1 MKAKLKVIKNWE
13 FEEFELTGTSFKYSP
28 TGCKGM
34 VARSEDEIVFWTYH
48 LVQKCSGVLWVKGEV
63 SRWIP
68 SPEPKEQQDVWEDP
82 VLLSCDRGILL
93 VCPASKSLWWMPQM
107 DGEWIPIPMDN
118 WCAQGIPKPVAVT
131 GSQGVFPIVCRVDN
145 SADATNSFTS
155 LTVDFE
161 TMTAHWAE
169 SGSCVYS
176 KAGTRQT
183 HLAAVERA
191 GGNFAQ
197 ADFHYNYPM
206 LSENK
211 KRMVVA
217 ICAEEEI
224 SSIEWARLKKDK
236 WVNRSI
242 SCPEYVQRIYKMMNW
257 NKDCRYKV
265 YGRLANSERGLVLV
279 FDLASAV
286 MFDPLPEEYFDKHTG
301 KMKKRIVKYYPDE
314 IRMKLGR
321 SYSDYEA
328 LQQRSSFES
337 LSGYMDTSGGAVPAT
352 VSEELAASISM
363 QEQEKKRETLFG
375 TIIGNGG
382 DDDVRNN
389 E

>member
-1 MKAKLKVIKNWE
+1 MDNDNFSFLADAESSI
-13 FEEFELTGTSFKYSP
+13 TGDKTEGY
-28 TGCKGM
+28 T
-34 VARSEDEIVFWTYH
+34 
-48 LVQKCSGVLWVKGEV
+48 
-63 SRWIP
+63 
-68 SPEPKEQQDVWEDP
+68 PKEQELIHQLVQERLGKKNAIEFESLDDYVVPPKMFFSMIKKPAVSIRANRMEFSMSAIRLFEGVQH
-82 VLLSCDRGILL
+82 VL
-93 VCPASKSLWWMPQM
+93 
-107 DGEWIPIPMDN
+107 
-118 WCAQGIPKPVAVT
+118 
-131 GSQGVFPIVCRVDN
+131 
-145 SADATNSFTS
+145 
-155 LTVDFE
+155 
-161 TMTAHWAE
+161 
-169 SGSCVYS
+169 
-176 KAGTRQT
+176 
-183 HLAAVERA
+183 
-191 GGNFAQ
+191 
-197 ADFHYNYPM
+197 PM

-242 SCPEYVQRIYKMMNW
+242 PCPEYVQSIYKMMNW
-257 NKDCRYKV
+257 NKECRYKI